1 MSATGNSAI
10 GEAAT
15 LSPAE
20 ATAAIWRLGGG
31 ALSALDGVAL
41 RGREPVLPSSFA
53 VGTLAQATVA
63 ASALAAAEFWRL
75 RTGRRQLIAVD
86 MRHAAAEFRSERY
99 LRVEGEAEARIWD
112 KVAGV
117 YQTGDG
123 RYVRVHANMPH
134 HRARTLA
141 FLGADND
148 RASVAAKLQG
158 WTGEALETAAAENG
172 MVITMMRSP
181 EEWRAHPQGQA
192 IAALPLYEVL
202 RIGDASPR
210 RRVAA
215 GRPMDGIRV
224 LDLTRV
230 IAGPVCG
237 RTLAW
242 HGADVLSVT
251 GPGIPDIPVLVR
263 DGGRGKL
270 RTEIDMAQEAG
281 RETLRGLVREA
292 DVFVQGYRPGAIAAK
307 GFAPEQLA
315 ELSPGIV
322 CVSLCA
328 WSHAGP
334 WANRRGFDS
343 LVQNAN
349 GLNQAEAAL
358 AGVEGPRELPCQA
371 LDHGTGMLMATG
383 AMMALK
389 RQAEEG
395 GSWLVRVSLAQT
407 GEWLWQL
414 GRNAAWAK
422 APEQEREAVADLLET
437 TQSGFGAMTAVRHA
451 GLLCE
456 TPPRLARPA
465 VPLGTH
471 PAAWPDRSW
480 D

>member
-1 MSATGNSAI
+1 M
-10 GEAAT
+10 
-15 LSPAE
+15 SPAE
-20 ATAAIWRLGGG
+20 ATAHIWRLGGG

-41 RGREPVLPSSFA
+41 RGREPALPSTFA
-53 VGTLAQATVA
+53 VGTMAQATIA
-63 ASALAAAEFWRL
+63 ASALAAAELWYL
-75 RTGRRQLIAVD
+75 RTGRRQLAAVD

-99 LRVEGEAEARIWD
+99 LEVEGTPERRIWD

-117 YQTGDG
+117 YRVGDG

-134 HRARTLA
+134 HRERTLR
-141 FLGADND
+141 FLGADYE
-148 RASVAAKLQG
+148 RESVAAKLMD
-158 WTGEALETAAAENG
+158 WSGEALETAAAENG

-181 EEWRAHPQGQA
+181 EEWRAHPHGQA
-192 IAALPLYEVL
+192 VGQLPLFEII
-202 RIGDASPR
+202 RIGDAAPR
-210 RRVAA
+210 KRAA
-215 GRPMDGIRV
+215 AERPLSGIRV

-237 RTLAW
+237 RTLAA

-251 GPGIPDIPVLVR
+251 GPGIPDIATLIM

-270 RTEIDMAQEAG
+270 RTEIDLASEAG
-281 RETLRGLVREA
+281 RGTLRTLAGEA

-322 CVSLCA
+322 CVSLSA
-328 WSHAGP
+328 WGHAGP

-349 GLNQAEAAL
+349 GLNDAEAKA
-358 AGVEGPRELPCQA
+358 AGVEGPKELPCQA
-371 LDHGTGMLMATG
+371 LDHGTGFLMATG
-383 AMMALK
+383 AMLALK

-414 GRNAAWAK
+414 GRLPVECLR
-422 APEQEREAVADLLET
+422 APDPGREAVADLLERT
-437 TQSGFGAMTAVRHA
+437 PSGFGPMSAVRHA
-451 GLLCE
+451 GHLSQ
-456 TPPRLARPA
+456 TPASFARPA
-465 VPLGTH
+465 MPLASH
-471 PAAWPDRSW
+471 QARWPAT
-480 D
+480 